1 MAEAAYGRDGKALF
15 PLRYIANL
23 FMKQTLEQLEI
34 NMMTQRIYPFSP
46 YPTYPEVN
54 EYRRQMADNDHSKG
68 WFSDGEGIK
77 SFEGIIYEA
86 DENTGI
92 VSMGFRFNDY
102 MQYVDI
108 GVGAG
113 RHAEDVQR
121 SSKVRYQRRYT
132 TWNPRQGRT
141 HRPAIQPEINHA
153 LTRIENYVQ
162 RHYDAKLDFEIME
175 MTATPVN
182 MNL

>member
-1 MAEAAYGRDGKALF
+1 MAEQSFGRDGKALF
-15 PLRYIANL
+15 PLRYIAGL

-54 EYRRQMADNDHSKG
+54 EYRDQHGMWHST
-68 WFSDGEGIK
+68 GEGAK

-113 RHAEDVQR
+113 RHAADVQR
-121 SSKVRYQRRYT
+121 SRKVRYQQRYT
-132 TWNPRQGRT
+132 NWAPRQGKT

-162 RHYDAKLDFEIME
+162 RHYDAKLDFEVVE
-175 MTATPVN
+175 MTATPIN

>member
-23 FMKQTLEQLEI
+23 FMEQTLEQLEI
-34 NMMTQRIYPFSP
+34 NMMTQHVYPFSP

-54 EYRRQMADNDHSKG
+54 EYRRQHGM
-68 WFSDGEGIK
+68 WFSTGEGVK

-86 DENTGI
+86 DENTGT

-113 RHAEDVQR
+113 RKAADVQR
-121 SSKVRYQRRYT
+121 SRKVRYQQRYT
-132 TWNPRQGRT
+132 NWAPRQGKT

-162 RHYDAKLDFEIME
+162 RYYDAKLDFEVVE
-175 MTATPVN
+175 MTATPIN

>member
-1 MAEAAYGRDGKALF
+1 MAEQSFGRDGKALF
-15 PLRYIANL
+15 PLRYIAGL
-23 FMKQTLEQLEI
+23 FMKQTLEQLQI
-34 NMMTQRIYPFSP
+34 NMMTQHIYPFSP

-54 EYRRQMADNDHSKG
+54 EYRRQLADNDHNNG
-68 WFSDGEGIK
+68 WFSDGEGFK

-113 RHAEDVQR
+113 RKAADVQR
-121 SSKVRYQRRYT
+121 SRKVRYQQRYT
-132 TWNPRQGRT
+132 NWLPRQGKT

-162 RHYDAKLDFEIME
+162 RHYDAKLDFEIVE

>member
-1 MAEAAYGRDGKALF
+1 MAEQTFGRDGKALF
-15 PLRYIANL
+15 PLRYIAGL

-34 NMMTQRIYPFSP
+34 NMMTQRVYPYSP

-54 EYRRQMADNDHSKG
+54 EYRRQHEQWHST
-68 WFSDGEGIK
+68 GEGVK

-86 DENTGI
+86 DENTGV
-92 VSMGFRFNDY
+92 VSMGFRYNDY

-121 SSKVRYQRRYT
+121 SRKVRYQQRYT
-132 TWNPRQGRT
+132 NWIPRQGKS
-141 HRPAIQPEINHA
+141 HRPFAQPEINHA

-162 RHYDAKLDFEIME
+162 RHYDAKLDFEIVE

>member
-15 PLRYIANL
+15 PLRYIAGL

-54 EYRRQMADNDHSKG
+54 EYRSQHEM
-68 WFSDGEGIK
+68 WFSTGEGAK

-113 RHAEDVQR
+113 RHAADVQR
-121 SSKVRYQRRYT
+121 SRKVRYQQRYT
-132 TWNPRQGRT
+132 NWFPRQGKT
-141 HRPAIQPEINHA
+141 HRPAIQPEINHV

-162 RHYDAKLDFEIME
+162 RHYDAKLDFEIVE

>member
-1 MAEAAYGRDGKALF
+1 MAEQSFGRDGKALF
-15 PLRYIANL
+15 PLRYIAGL

-34 NMMTQRIYPFSP
+34 NMMTQHVYPYSP

-54 EYRRQMADNDHSKG
+54 EYRRQHEQWHST
-68 WFSDGEGIK
+68 GEGIK

-86 DENTGI
+86 DENTGV
-92 VSMGFRFNDY
+92 VSMGFRYNDY

-121 SSKVRYQRRYT
+121 SRKVRYQQRYT
-132 TWNPRQGRT
+132 NWIPRHGKS
-141 HRPAIQPEINHA
+141 HRPFAQPEINHA

-162 RHYDAKLDFEIME
+162 RHYDAKLDFEIVE